1 MQLAGL
7 DWAIIVGFFVFWLAL
22 GAFVSRKAG
31 QSTEQFFLA
40 GRSMPWWLLGFS
52 LVATTFAADTPLF
65 VAGLVRRRGVAGNWN
80 WWAFLLNGM
89 LTVFVFAKL
98 WHRSGLHTD
107 LEFYELRYSG
117 KPAAFL
123 RCFRAIYLGTFF
135 NIMIMAVVTLAA
147 IKISG
152 VMLGLHPWTT
162 ITAACVIT
170 AIFSAAGGL
179 TSVIWVDAFM
189 FLVAMVGSIGAAV
202 VALRDSHVGGLSGL
216 FSNPAVQKRM
226 EFLPGFHW
234 NGEVPVFD
242 WSAGEARTALFT
254 TLIIPLVVEWWSV
267 WYPGAEPG
275 GGGYVVQRMLAAKS
289 DRHATGATLF
299 FNVCHYALRPWPW
312 IIVGLSSL
320 IIYPTLE
327 SLQAACP
334 NVDPKVITDDISYP
348 AMLLLL
354 PAGMKGLVVASL
366 IAAYMSTI
374 ATHLNWGSSYVV
386 FDVWKRFV
394 RAGATDRELVLVGRI
409 STASLMI
416 LAAAAARYL
425 ESTIQGFEIL
435 LQIGAGTGL
444 LFILRWFWWRIN
456 PYSEIV
462 AMCVSFAMA
471 VWTEIFFP
479 KSASLWIM
487 NHLGVTEDG
496 IAGVKLILG
505 IGITTIAWVLTTYVT
520 PPDDEEKLRSFY
532 NKVKPGGI
540 GWRRVVERARASGVP
555 MASAPTHVPLAILC
569 IVAGCIAIYGALFA
583 TGYILYGSM
592 AIGTVLAIISLGAA
606 LVLWRSW
613 MRISAD

>member
-202 VALRDSHVGGLSGL
+202 VALRDSHVGGLSDS
-216 FSNPAVQKRM
+216 FPTRPSSKRM
-226 EFLPGFHW
+226 EFLPAFTGMDKCRFSTGVAARHGRPSLQRLSFLSSS
-234 NGEVPVFD
+234 NGGA
-242 WSAGEARTALFT
+242 SG
-254 TLIIPLVVEWWSV
+254 IPGPS
-267 WYPGAEPG
+267 
-275 GGGYVVQRMLAAKS
+275 RAAVATS
-289 DRHATGATLF
+289 CSECSPPRATGTRQVPPCSSTSAIMHCGRGPGSLS
-299 FNVCHYALRPWPW
+299 AWRP
-312 IIVGLSSL
+312 LSFIRLSNRFGRRV
-320 IIYPTLE
+320 P
-327 SLQAACP
+327 
-334 NVDPKVITDDISYP
+334 
-348 AMLLLL
+348 
-354 PAGMKGLVVASL
+354 
-366 IAAYMSTI
+366 MST
-374 ATHLNWGSSYVV
+374 
-386 FDVWKRFV
+386 
-394 RAGATDRELVLVGRI
+394 
-409 STASLMI
+409 
-416 LAAAAARYL
+416 
-425 ESTIQGFEIL
+425 
-435 LQIGAGTGL
+435 
-444 LFILRWFWWRIN
+444 
-456 PYSEIV
+456 
-462 AMCVSFAMA
+462 
-471 VWTEIFFP
+471 
-479 KSASLWIM
+479 
-487 NHLGVTEDG
+487 
-496 IAGVKLILG
+496 
-505 IGITTIAWVLTTYVT
+505 
-520 PPDDEEKLRSFY
+520 
-532 NKVKPGGI
+532 
-540 GWRRVVERARASGVP
+540 RR
-555 MASAPTHVPLAILC
+555 
-569 IVAGCIAIYGALFA
+569 
-583 TGYILYGSM
+583 
-592 AIGTVLAIISLGAA
+592 
-606 LVLWRSW
+606 
-613 MRISAD
+613 

>member
-216 FSNPAVQKRM
+216 FSNAAVQKRM

-234 NGEVPVFD
+234 NGKVPVFD
-242 WSAGEARTALFT
+242 WSAGEARTALLRRSSFPSSSNGGASG
-254 TLIIPLVVEWWSV
+254 IPGPSRA
-267 WYPGAEPG
+267 AE
-275 GGGYVVQRMLAAKS
+275 
-289 DRHATGATLF
+289 ATSCSGCSPPR
-299 FNVCHYALRPWPW
+299 V
-312 IIVGLSSL
+312 
-320 IIYPTLE
+320 
-327 SLQAACP
+327 
-334 NVDPKVITDDISYP
+334 TD
-348 AMLLLL
+348 
-354 PAGMKGLVVASL
+354 
-366 IAAYMSTI
+366 T
-374 ATHLNWGSSYVV
+374 
-386 FDVWKRFV
+386 
-394 RAGATDRELVLVGRI
+394 
-409 STASLMI
+409 
-416 LAAAAARYL
+416 
-425 ESTIQGFEIL
+425 
-435 LQIGAGTGL
+435 
-444 LFILRWFWWRIN
+444 
-456 PYSEIV
+456 
-462 AMCVSFAMA
+462 
-471 VWTEIFFP
+471 
-479 KSASLWIM
+479 
-487 NHLGVTEDG
+487 
-496 IAGVKLILG
+496 
-505 IGITTIAWVLTTYVT
+505 
-520 PPDDEEKLRSFY
+520 
-532 NKVKPGGI
+532 
-540 GWRRVVERARASGVP
+540 RRVPPCFSTSVIMRCAVALDHRRSVLDSSFIRRSNRFGRRVP
-555 MASAPTHVPLAILC
+555 TST
-569 IVAGCIAIYGALFA
+569 
-583 TGYILYGSM
+583 
-592 AIGTVLAIISLGAA
+592 
-606 LVLWRSW
+606 RK
-613 MRISAD
+613 

>member
-7 DWAIIVGFFVFWLAL
+7 DWAIIVGFFAFWLVL
-22 GAFVSRKAG
+22 GAFVGRKAG
-31 QSTEQFFLA
+31 ESTEQFFLA

-65 VAGLVRRRGVAGNWN
+65 VSGLVRQRGVAGNWN

-123 RCFRAIYLGTFF
+123 RGFRALYLGTFF

-152 VMLGLHPWTT
+152 VLIGLDPWTT
-162 ITAACVIT
+162 IIAAAVIT
-170 AIFSAAGGL
+170 AIFSGTGGL
-179 TSVIWVDAFM
+179 KSVIWVDAFM
-189 FLVAMVGSIGAAV
+189 FMVAMAGAIGAAV
-202 VALRDSHVGGLSGL
+202 VAVQDKHVGGLSGL

-226 EFLPGFHW
+226 GMLPA
-234 NGEVPVFD
+234 FD
-242 WSAGEARTALFT
+242 LSTNETRTELLT
-254 TLIIPLVVEWWSV
+254 TLLIPLIVQWWSV

-312 IIVGLSSL
+312 IIVGLAS
-320 IIYPTLE
+320 IIVFPTLQ
-327 SLQAACP
+327 SLKDACP
-334 NVDPKVITDDISYP
+334 YVDPKVVSDDISYP

-354 PAGMKGLVVASL
+354 PAGLKGLVVASL

-386 FDVWKRFV
+386 YDFWKRFV
-394 RAGATDRELVLVGRI
+394 RVGAPERELVLVGRI
-409 STASLMI
+409 STVSLMI
-416 LAAAAARYL
+416 LAAIAARFL
-425 ESTIQGFEIL
+425 QNTIQGFEIL

-471 VWTEIFFP
+471 IWTEIFFP
-479 KSASLWIM
+479 VQAATWIKDHM
-487 NHLGVTEDG
+487 GVTDDG
-496 IAGVKLILG
+496 LAGFKLILG
-505 IGITTIAWVLTTYVT
+505 VVVTTAAWVIATLVT
-520 PPDDEEKLRSFY
+520 PHDDEEKLLSFY

-540 GWRRVVERARASGVP
+540 GWRRVVNLAAARGIP
-555 MASAPTHVPLAILC
+555 MAKAPTHIPLALTC

-583 TGYILYGSM
+583 SGSFLYGNMLTGSVL
-592 AIGTVLAIISLGAA
+592 TVITLVAA
-606 LVLWRSW
+606 WILWASW